1 MLQERFRSYTF
12 LNSISKEMKCMNHEM
27 QKALLLADAIKGFI
41 QFVEKHKNSFMV
53 ESDKIYQVKLFI
65 SEYKFKIIADELH
78 RINQFE
84 WDEKYTYYLVDSFQ
98 KGLTT
103 IDEYVQ
109 HNYNDLFIL
118 TARLYT
124 LKNFSDS
131 FQFNRSFK

>member
-1 MLQERFRSYTF
+1 MIY
-12 LNSISKEMKCMNHEM
+12 EM

-124 LKNFSDS
+124 LKNLSDS

>member
-12 LNSISKEMKCMNHEM
+12 LNSISKEMKCMTHEM
-27 QKALLLADAIKGFI
+27 QKALLLAENIKGFI

-124 LKNFSDS
+124 LKNFSHS
-131 FQFNRSFK
+131 FQK

>member
-131 FQFNRSFK
+131 FQFKRSFK

>member
-12 LNSISKEMKCMNHEM
+12 FNSISKEMKCMNHEM

>member
-12 LNSISKEMKCMNHEM
+12 LNRISKEMKCMNHEM
-27 QKALLLADAIKGFI
+27 QKALLLAENIKSFI

-53 ESDKIYQVKLFI
+53 ESEKMYQIKLFI
-65 SEYKFKIIADELH
+65 REYKFKIIADELH

-84 WDEKYTYYLVDSFQ
+84 WDGKYTYYLVNNFQ
-98 KGLTT
+98 KGITT

-124 LKNFSDS
+124 LKNLCHS
-131 FQFNRSFK
+131 FQIL

>member
-1 MLQERFRSYTF
+1 
-12 LNSISKEMKCMNHEM
+12 MNHKM
-27 QKALLLADAIKGFI
+27 QKALLLAENIKGFLLY
-41 QFVEKHKNSFMV
+41 VEKHKNNFMV
-53 ESDKIYQVKLFI
+53 DADKMYQVKLFI
-65 SEYKFKIIADELH
+65 KEYKFKIIADELH

-109 HNYNDLFIL
+109 YNYNDLFIL

-124 LKNFSDS
+124 LKNLSQS
-131 FQFNRSFK
+131 FVIQ